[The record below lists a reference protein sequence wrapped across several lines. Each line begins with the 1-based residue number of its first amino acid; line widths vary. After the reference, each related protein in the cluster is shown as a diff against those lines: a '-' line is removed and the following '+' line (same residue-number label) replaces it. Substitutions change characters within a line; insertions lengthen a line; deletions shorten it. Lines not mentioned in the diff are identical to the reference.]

1 MTSRAEE
8 RQRDRARSDLFVV
21 RSAARMREAAP
32 ILLALALALAAC
44 ADAADRPATWSYVHA
59 AILSPACTTAGCHG
73 KLTAIAGVDLS
84 DREGA
89 YNVLVGR
96 VCDEPERPQ
105 DPGRNYVTPGSA
117 AYSQLVYQLRG
128 ADAAGRPYRNVMPP
142 DAPLP
147 TVEVELVERW
157 IDGGAACD

>member
-1 MTSRAEE
+1 MA
-8 RQRDRARSDLFVV
+8 L
-21 RSAARMREAAP
+21 
-32 ILLALALALAAC
+32 LLALLVAVAC
-44 ADAADRPATWSYVHA
+44 TACDTAEDRPATWSYVHA
-59 AILSPACTTAGCHG
+59 AVLTPACTTAGCHG
-73 KLTAIAGVDLS
+73 KLTAIAGL

-96 VCDEPERPQ
+96 VCGEPGRPQ

-128 ADAAGRPYRNVMPP
+128 EDLAGRPYRDVMPP

-147 TVEVELVERW
+147 AVEVELVERW
-157 IDGGAACD
+157 IDDGAACD

>member
-1 MTSRAEE
+1 MRLSAWNRP
-8 RQRDRARSDLFVV
+8 ARSL
-21 RSAARMREAAP
+21 AA
-32 ILLALALALAAC
+32 ALAVAC
-44 ADAADRPATWSYVHA
+44 GIAGAGCDVATDRPATWSYVHA
-59 AILSPACTTAGCHG
+59 AIIQPSCTTAACHS
-73 KLTAIAGVDLS
+73 KLTAIAGLALA

-96 VCDEPERPQ
+96 VCGEPERPQ

-128 ADAAGRPYRNVMPP
+128 ADSEGRAYRAAMPP

-147 TVEVELVERW
+147 AVEIELVERW
-157 IDGGAACD
+157 IDDGAACD

>member
-1 MTSRAEE
+1 MSRA
-8 RQRDRARSDLFVV
+8 DRV
-21 RSAARMREAAP
+21 RSRPGMKPLAVL
-32 ILLALALALAAC
+32 LLASALALAAC
-44 ADAADRPATWSYVHA
+44 DDAADRPATWSYVHA
-59 AILSPACTTAGCHG
+59 AIVVPACTTAACHS
-73 KLTAIAGVDLS
+73 KLTAIAGLDLS

-89 YNVLVGR
+89 YNLLVGR
-96 VCDEPERPQ
+96 VCGEPVRPQ

-128 ADAAGRPYRNVMPP
+128 EDAAGRPYRDVMPP

-147 TVEVELVERW
+147 GVEVELVERW